1 MKCPY
6 CNTEVSDLS
15 KFCTNCGKPLT
26 NADNANRSDS
36 FSNPADGLS
45 GSAAM
50 NNGFDN
56 NWLNNSDQS
65 WNSNMNA
72 NMPDDD
78 DDGWKTQM
86 FDGDFSQDD
95 FMQDD
100 FMQDDFRQNQ
110 DQPNSSGFQN
120 GYQSNQDQPYS
131 GFQNNPQ
138 PNQGQP
144 YGGGFQNSYQPNQN
158 QPYNGFQNSPQP
170 NQGQPYSGGFSNGY
184 QPNQDQPYNGF
195 QNNPGAAAQNNYQ
208 PYDNGYTQIP
218 GGFPPNN
225 FQQNQD
231 QPHSDG
237 FQGGMGDFHPG
248 VGFRQSDSQQNPNG
262 GQPHDYA
269 NNPPY
274 GGKTAGD
281 TGSIGWAVLGAL
293 VPIAGLILFL
303 LWREKQPNNAEKAG
317 IGAIIGV
324 IVNIAVIIIINIVNP
339 GFLTD
344 FFI

>member
-138 PNQGQP
+138 PNP
-144 YGGGFQNSYQPNQN
+144 
-158 QPYNGFQNSPQP
+158 
-170 NQGQPYSGGFSNGY
+170 GQPYSGGFSNGY